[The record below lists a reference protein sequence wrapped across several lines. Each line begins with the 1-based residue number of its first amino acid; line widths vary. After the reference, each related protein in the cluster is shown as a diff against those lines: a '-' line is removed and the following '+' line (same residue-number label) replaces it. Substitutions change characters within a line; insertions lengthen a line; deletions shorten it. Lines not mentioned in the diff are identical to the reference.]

1 MYTKITILSLLAS
14 IAILFAGCK
23 DDDQERGIVPVEQV
37 SQAFAEKYP
46 NARNIVFEI
55 EGKYYVADF
64 TNEGYPTT
72 AWFTDQGQWMMEKIE
87 YPFNHLPQK
96 VTTAFREG
104 DYGNWEIEECYEIN
118 RAGMGTVYKI
128 ETQKG
133 EVERDLYYSS
143 LGNLIKALDDDKN
156 EDQPM
161 IIPQQVT
168 DLLNLTFAG
177 SELLDIQTR
186 ATGVELDIIDNGV
199 YKIVQLNSDYRWQST
214 TWNLSKEEVPEVV
227 QEGFDASEYAD
238 DPLANIQV
246 WIDADGTFYLFTVK
260 RNSQTIVVTLNTF
273 GQVIK
278 AELKEK

>member
-1 MYTKITILSLLAS
+1 MYTKIAILSLLAS
-14 IAILFAGCK
+14 IAVWFSGCK

-46 NARNIVFEI
+46 NARSIVFEI

-64 TNEGYPTT
+64 VNEGYPTT
-72 AWFTDQGQWMMEKIE
+72 AWFTDQGQWVMDKIE
-87 YPFNHLPQK
+87 YPFSRLPQK
-96 VTTAFREG
+96 VTMAFLAG
-104 DYGNWEIEECYEIN
+104 DYGDWEIEECYEIN

-133 EVERDLYYSS
+133 ERERDLYYSS
-143 LGNLIKALDDDKN
+143 LGNLIKAVDEDGN
-156 EDQPM
+156 EDQPV
-161 IIPQQVT
+161 IVPQQVT

-177 SELLDIQTR
+177 SELLNMQTR
-186 ATGVELDIIDNGV
+186 PAGVELAIIDDGL
-199 YKIVQLNSDYRWQST
+199 YKIVQLNSDYRWQNT
-214 TWNLSKEEVPEVV
+214 TWTLSKEDVPEGV

-238 DPLANIQV
+238 DPLVQRQI

-260 RNSQTIVVTLNTF
+260 RHSQTIVVTLDTF
-273 GQVIK
+273 GQVLK